1 MKQGPQ
7 HFVDEPRV
15 QRSLAPVEVE
25 QHVPVACQPPAE
37 HDVAS
42 TDIAAP
48 SQLGALLDAAGLI
61 EAAGAAACADGEAV
75 SQCMANNSPQAAS
88 IAINTVFRIIL
99 SFLLVIRRTGNSL
112 ARFEWR
118 SRDSSPTQ
126 AI

>member
-1 MKQGPQ
+1 LLRRLGLRGGHGHGVKQAPQ

-15 QRSLAPVEVE
+15 QRSLGPVEVE

-48 SQLGALLDAAGLI
+48 SQLGALLAAGLI
-61 EAAGAAACADGEAV
+61 AAGAAACADGEAV
-75 SQCMANNSPQAAS
+75 SQRMANNSPQAAS

-99 SFLLVIRRTGNSL
+99 SFLLI
-112 ARFEWR
+112 
-118 SRDSSPTQ
+118 
-126 AI
+126 I